1 MRSKKKLLILLLLL
15 LAAVG
20 IGIIFGQTTKTRKD
34 AEVTIEEGSGSR
46 DIARTLKR
54 EGVIGSEAAF
64 LVRLK
69 FSDYAGKLQYG
80 TYEISKG
87 MKLEELFEM
96 LATQGAKENTINLT
110 VPEGYT
116 AEMIGDRLEKE
127 GVCSQKDFLE
137 AVSTKEGYDFSW
149 LDEIKE
155 KKGKKY
161 ILQGYLYP
169 DTYNIYKTAQPKEIV
184 TMMLANFEKH
194 YQELGEMGDRSM
206 DELVILA
213 SVIERETSVPQERSI
228 IAGVMENRIQKGMRL
243 QVDPTALYPL
253 TDGMYNKK
261 KVSYQDLKIDS
272 PYNTNLNHGLPV
284 GPICNPSIDCIKAAA
299 SPDKHEYL
307 YYHTKSAGSEEHDF
321 FRTYR
326 EHMDSQKH

>member
-1 MRSKKKLLILLLLL
+1 MRSKKKILILLLLL
-15 LAAVG
+15 LSAVG
-20 IGIIFGQTTKTRKD
+20 IGIIFGQTTKIRKD

-46 DIARTLKR
+46 DIARTLKQ

-127 GVCSQKDFLE
+127 GVCSKKDFLE

-184 TMMLANFEKH
+184 KMMLANFEKH

-213 SVIERETSVPQERSI
+213 SVIERETSVPKERSI
-228 IAGVMENRIQKGMRL
+228 IAGVMENRIKKGMRL

-253 TDGMYNKK
+253 TDGMYNKE

-272 PYNTNLNHGLPV
+272 PYNTYLNPGLPI

-299 SPDKHEYL
+299 SPEKHDYF

-321 FRTYR
+321 FRTYK
-326 EHMDSQKH
+326 EHMDSQKD